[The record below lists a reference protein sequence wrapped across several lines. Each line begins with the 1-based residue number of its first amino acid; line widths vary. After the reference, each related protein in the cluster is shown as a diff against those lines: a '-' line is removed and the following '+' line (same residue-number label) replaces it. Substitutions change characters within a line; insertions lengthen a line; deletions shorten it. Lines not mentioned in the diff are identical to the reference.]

1 MGRDGVLADTDNAPA
16 LVLGRGRASGILGPG
31 SEPFALAMLFAR
43 IDTPL
48 IAVADPQTPA
58 GVNDRLNKA
67 FPLLFHEGLKG
78 YRVIYQNNTWRLF
91 ARLTDATVNP
101 VTGSNKK

>member
-1 MGRDGVLADTDNAPA
+1 MLADTDNAPA
-16 LVLGRGRASGILGPG
+16 LVLGRGRASGILGPE

-48 IAVADPQTPA
+48 IAVADPQSPT

-67 FPLLFHEGLKG
+67 FPLLFQ
-78 YRVIYQNNTWRLF
+78 RRADRLS
-91 ARLTDATVNP
+91 RHIP
-101 VTGSNKK
+101 K